1 MRVLLTGAFG
11 NIGICALEELVKQG
25 HRVRCFDIKTKA
37 NEKIA
42 NKFLNRYRNEF
53 GMTNEEKI
61 EIMWGN
67 LSSCEDVSEAVTNC
81 DAVIHLAAL
90 IPPASELD
98 YELTRRVNL
107 EGTRWLI
114 SAVECLAPQ
123 AKFIFASSVAVFGNT
138 QNLSPPRTASDK
150 VITTDLYTWSKIWCE
165 NSIRASALNWLI
177 LRLGAALSPK
187 IGLKNPEQFKI
198 MFQIPLNNR
207 IEFLHPRDAG
217 LALANAVK
225 NQNVWGKV
233 LLVGGGAKCQL
244 HQRYIIRQILENM
257 GVGMFPDNAFGT
269 IPYYTDWLDTT
280 ESQNLLNY
288 QQRTFDDF
296 IEELVRNFGWRR
308 YLVKT
313 LRPLVRKWILKQSS
327 H

>member
-25 HRVRCFDIKTKA
+25 HRVRCFDIRTKTNKKTA
-37 NEKIA
+37 K
-42 NKFLNRYRNEF
+42 KFL
-53 GMTNEEKI
+53 GKA
-61 EIMWGN
+61 EIVWGN
-67 LSSCEDVSEAVTNC
+67 ICSSDDIKRAVC
-81 DAVIHLAAL
+81 GQEIIIHLAAI
-90 IPPASELD
+90 IPPLSETRPS
-98 YELTRRVNL
+98 LTWDINVKGTENL
-107 EGTRWLI
+107 LKAMK
-114 SAVECLAPQ
+114 SLATPP
-123 AKFIFASSVAVFGNT
+123 KLIFASSSAVFGRT
-138 QNLSPPRTASDK
+138 QHLPPPRKISDAP
-150 VITTDLYTWSKIWCE
+150 ISSDLYTTCKILCE
-165 NSIRASALNWLI
+165 EKIKNSELEWVI
-177 LRLGAALSPK
+177 LRFGAVLSPK
-187 IGLKNPEQFKI
+187 INLKNTKQFET
-198 MFQIPLNNR
+198 FFEIPLNNR
-207 IEFLHPRDAG
+207 IEILHSRDAG